1 MGITKER
8 KDGRRWAKYVRL
20 VYTTV
25 GGSPN
30 VETVWTGDGKR
41 EGKYSVIKPHKQ
53 ISHPAPTSVIYGSAA
68 STVNRV

>member
-41 EGKYSVIKPHKQ
+41 EGK
-53 ISHPAPTSVIYGSAA
+53 
-68 STVNRV
+68 

>member
-8 KDGRRWAKYVRL
+8 KDGRRCAKYVRL
-20 VYTTV
+20 VYTRV

-41 EGKYSVIKPHKQ
+41 EGK
-53 ISHPAPTSVIYGSAA
+53 
-68 STVNRV
+68 